1 MEQVVRMNHVHFI
14 GEDKHNLR
22 KGLINAHKNWKV
34 KAFTLHVSI
43 CLSLFLADNFWT
55 NLPIEYILVW
65 Q

>member
-1 MEQVVRMNHVHFI
+1 MEQVARMNHVHFI

-43 CLSLFLADNFWT
+43 CLSLFLADNF
-55 NLPIEYILVW
+55 
-65 Q
+65 